1 MAVLD
6 SWSIN
11 SIIQIFSSNTNSI
24 HVHSD
29 VQSLW
34 TGGKIEEEEDF
45 DHSYKICSKSLT
57 F

>member
-11 SIIQIFSSNTNSI
+11 SIIQIFSSNSI

-45 DHSYKICSKSLT
+45 DHSHKICSKSLT